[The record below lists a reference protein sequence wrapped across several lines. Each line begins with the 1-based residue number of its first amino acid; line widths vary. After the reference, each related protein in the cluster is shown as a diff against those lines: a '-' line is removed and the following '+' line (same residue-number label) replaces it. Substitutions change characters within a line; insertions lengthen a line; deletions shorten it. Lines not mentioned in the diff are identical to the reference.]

1 MPKQAKIPQTD
12 WTRGGRDI
20 SNTAIPLYQENLTRM
35 GDYLANPQAR
45 MDDYLTKYY
54 GSNAIQNQDFLRN
67 YNRQISQQMGNNF
80 AATGGG
86 YTSSGER
93 ALMDRQRALNDLAAR
108 LNQYGVKSSYDMAN
122 QDFQNMRGANAD
134 YFNAYGLGR
143 PYSQY
148 EQYNSLVD
156 QANNNWWSDAMSA
169 TGSVLSAIPT
179 PWTMAAGAALQGA
192 GTLTSVDTSGAQ
204 AAVLGG
210 NPSQYQGQNNTFT
223 NLANQLNQYDWSNVF
238 GNKKNK
244 TLSEKIGYIPAQP
257 YTTQT
262 MASNTAGG
270 SNGGL
275 FGLNQQK
282 KNYFGL
288 TGK

>member
-1 MPKQAKIPQTD
+1 MAKQAKIPQTD

-35 GDYLANPQAR
+35 GDYLSNPQAR

-108 LNQYGVKSSYDMAN
+108 LNQYGVTSSYNMAN

-134 YFNAYGLGR
+134 YYNAYGLGQ
-143 PYSQY
+143 PYSQT

-156 QANNNWWSDAMSA
+156 QQNRNWFGNLLSGVGNAAMA
-169 TGSVLSAIPT
+169 VAPFTGVAAPFVAGAGALASG
-179 PWTMAAGAALQGA
+179 AGAA
-192 GTLTSVDTSGAQ
+192 TSIDTRPAM
-204 AAVLGG
+204 AAIYGG
-210 NPSQYQGQNNTFT
+210 NPAYFNTGNNTFT
-223 NLANQLNQYDWSNVF
+223 NLANQIGQYDWGKIFNRNTQPQQAQTQQNTPSSVLTRNLMNATQSNY
-238 GNKKNK
+238 N
-244 TLSEKIGYIPAQP
+244 IP
-257 YTTQT
+257 
-262 MASNTAGG
+262 NRI
-270 SNGGL
+270 
-275 FGLNQQK
+275 
-282 KNYFGL
+282 
-288 TGK
+288 

>member
-1 MPKQAKIPQTD
+1 MAKQAKVPQTD

-35 GDYLANPQAR
+35 GDYLSNPQAR

-134 YFNAYGLGR
+134 YFNAYRLGQ
-143 PYSQY
+143 PYSQT

-156 QANNNWWSDAMSA
+156 QQNRNWFGNLLSGAGNAAMA
-169 TGSVLSAIPT
+169 VAPFTGVAAPFVAGAGALASG
-179 PWTMAAGAALQGA
+179 AGAA
-192 GTLTSVDTSGAQ
+192 TSIDTRPAM
-204 AAVLGG
+204 AAIYGG
-210 NPSQYQGQNNTFT
+210 NPAYFNTGNNTFT
-223 NLANQLNQYDWSNVF
+223 NLANQIGQYDWGKIFTPSQ
-238 GNKKNK
+238 
-244 TLSEKIGYIPAQP
+244 TLSQKLNYNYTP
-257 YTTQT
+257 YTTTT
-262 MASNTAGG
+262 MANNTVG
-270 SNGGL
+270 
-275 FGLNQQK
+275 K
-282 KNYFGL
+282 KNYFGFNQP
-288 TGK
+288 

>member
-1 MPKQAKIPQTD
+1 MSKQAKIPQTD

-54 GSNAIQNQDFLRN
+54 GSDAIQNQDFLRN
-67 YNRQISQQMGNNF
+67 YNRQIAQQMGNNF

-108 LNQYGVKSSYDMAN
+108 LNQYGVTSSYNMAN

-134 YFNAYGLGR
+134 YYSAYGLGQ

-156 QANNNWWSDAMSA
+156 QANNNWWSGAMSA
-169 TGSVLSAIPT
+169 AGSVLSAIPT
-179 PWTMAAGAALQGA
+179 PYTMAAGAALQGA
-192 GTLTSVDTSGAQ
+192 GALTSVDTSGAMQ
-204 AAVLGG
+204 AVM
-210 NPSQYQGQNNTFT
+210 NPQKYSSANQATWGDTYT
-223 NLANQLNQYDWSNVF
+223 NLLNNLNKQGVTPAFQNWLGNTINSAAANRTNRKVA
-238 GNKKNK
+238 
-244 TLSEKIGYIPAQP
+244 AQNA
-257 YTTQT
+257 QT
-262 MASNTAGG
+262 
-270 SNGGL
+270 
-275 FGLNQQK
+275 GLNLR
-282 KNYFGL
+282 GVP
-288 TGK
+288 TP

>member
-1 MPKQAKIPQTD
+1 MAKQAKIPQTD

-35 GDYLANPQAR
+35 GDYLSNPQAR

-108 LNQYGVKSSYDMAN
+108 LNQYGVTSSYNMAN

-134 YFNAYGLGR
+134 YNAAYALGH

-156 QANNNWWSDAMSA
+156 QANDNWWSGAMSA
-169 TGSVLSAIPT
+169 AGSVLSAIPT
-179 PWTMAAGAALQGA
+179 PYTMAAGAALQGA
-192 GTLTSVDTSGAQ
+192 GALTSVDTSGAMQ
-204 AAVLGG
+204 AVMNPQNYSSANQATWG
-210 NPSQYQGQNNTFT
+210 NTYT
-223 NLANQLNQYDWSNVF
+223 NLLNNLNKQGVTPAFQNWLGNAINSAAANRTNRKVA
-238 GNKKNK
+238 
-244 TLSEKIGYIPAQP
+244 AQNA
-257 YTTQT
+257 QT
-262 MASNTAGG
+262 
-270 SNGGL
+270 
-275 FGLNQQK
+275 GLNLR
-282 KNYFGL
+282 GVP
-288 TGK
+288 TP

>member
-1 MPKQAKIPQTD
+1 MAKQAKIPQTD

-67 YNRQISQQMGNNF
+67 YNRQIAQQMGNNF

-134 YFNAYGLGR
+134 YYSAYGLGQ

-169 TGSVLSAIPT
+169 TGRVLSVIPT

-192 GTLTSVDTSGAQ
+192 GALTSVDTSGAMQ
-204 AAVLGG
+204 AVMNPQNYSSANQATWG
-210 NPSQYQGQNNTFT
+210 NTYT
-223 NLANQLNQYDWSNVF
+223 NLLNNLNKQGVTPTFQNWLGNSINSAAANRTNRKVA
-238 GNKKNK
+238 
-244 TLSEKIGYIPAQP
+244 AQNA
-257 YTTQT
+257 QT
-262 MASNTAGG
+262 
-270 SNGGL
+270 
-275 FGLNQQK
+275 GLNLR
-282 KNYFGL
+282 GVP
-288 TGK
+288 TP